1 MNWTVKEVE
10 PLSDF
15 RLKLKFENNE
25 VKIFNMKPYLEFG
38 IFKKLNDEKKFRNVK
53 ISFDTVSWE
62 DDIDIEPEF
71 LYNESVPEIS

>member
-38 IFKKLNDEKKFRNVK
+38 IFKKLNDEKIFRNVK
-53 ISFDTVSWE
+53 ISFDTVGWE

-71 LYNESVPEIS
+71 LYNESVPVNS